1 MGQLLNQGWR
11 SGCRHHFGIE
21 ENRPID
27 HRSLSEILGPIVLVP
42 NSHRHAGTS
51 IGQIIFSAML
61 DLFITHP
68 IRSRSTFGGDLH
80 FSLALLEYF
89 LFMKPLFSQQIMDI
103 IKIVVALPDERYRQR
118 VQKRLTRLR
127 KRLLAFV
134 IKANPE
140 CFDHGGRLA
149 PGCFPARIPPE
160 ATDLHGLMRR
170 AECKL
175 AMIRCHAECAI
186 GKS

>member
-1 MGQLLNQGWR
+1 VKVSDISNKFLIYFLIMI
-11 SGCRHHFGIE
+11 HM
-21 ENRPID
+21 
-27 HRSLSEILGPIVLVP
+27 VLV
-42 NSHRHAGTS
+42 A
-51 IGQIIFSAML
+51 
-61 DLFITHP
+61 
-68 IRSRSTFGGDLH
+68 
-80 FSLALLEYF
+80 
-89 LFMKPLFSQQIMDI
+89 
-103 IKIVVALPDERYRQR
+103 ALPDVRYRQR

-140 CFDHGGRLA
+140 CFDHAGRLA

-160 ATDLHGLMRR
+160 ATDLHRLMRR

-186 GKS
+186 GSPEDQNSSFRKACT

>member
-1 MGQLLNQGWR
+1 M
-11 SGCRHHFGIE
+11 
-21 ENRPID
+21 RPIPQRNRE
-27 HRSLSEILGPIVLVP
+27 HFLLHGHGENVALRILSLPGQSI
-42 NSHRHAGTS
+42 AGDFHFAQHS
-51 IGQIIFSAML
+51 WNISA
-61 DLFITHP
+61 LF
-68 IRSRSTFGGDLH
+68 R
-80 FSLALLEYF
+80 
-89 LFMKPLFSQQIMDI
+89 KPLLYSIIMIHMDI
-103 IKIVVALPDERYRQR
+103 VAALADVRYRQR

-160 ATDLHGLMRR
+160 ATDLHRLMRR

>member
-1 MGQLLNQGWR
+1 LLAISASR
-11 SGCRHHFGIE
+11 VT
-21 ENRPID
+21 
-27 HRSLSEILGPIVLVP
+27 LGK
-42 NSHRHAGTS
+42 
-51 IGQIIFSAML
+51 F
-61 DLFITHP
+61 
-68 IRSRSTFGGDLH
+68 
-80 FSLALLEYF
+80 FSLLHKKSLLS
-89 LFMKPLFSQQIMDI
+89 LVILIHMDLMA
-103 IKIVVALPDERYRQR
+103 VVSDVRYQQR

-160 ATDLHGLMRR
+160 AANLHGLMRR

>member
-1 MGQLLNQGWR
+1 MDFVAVLL
-11 SGCRHHFGIE
+11 
-21 ENRPID
+21 D
-27 HRSLSEILGPIVLVP
+27 V
-42 NSHRHAGTS
+42 
-51 IGQIIFSAML
+51 
-61 DLFITHP
+61 
-68 IRSRSTFGGDLH
+68 
-80 FSLALLEYF
+80 
-89 LFMKPLFSQQIMDI
+89 
-103 IKIVVALPDERYRQR
+103 RYRQR

-160 ATDLHGLMRR
+160 AAYLHGLMRR

-175 AMIRCHAECAI
+175 AMIRCHSECAI

>member
-1 MGQLLNQGWR
+1 VVRLIKQADSRATSRTFLLHGGDVALR
-11 SGCRHHFGIE
+11 
-21 ENRPID
+21 
-27 HRSLSEILGPIVLVP
+27 ILP
-42 NSHRHAGTS
+42 
-51 IGQIIFSAML
+51 F
-61 DLFITHP
+61 
-68 IRSRSTFGGDLH
+68 RSTFCWRFRFAYH
-80 FSLALLEYF
+80 SWEPFSLLSKKLL
-89 LFMKPLFSQQIMDI
+89 LSLIIMI
-103 IKIVVALPDERYRQR
+103 HMSLVAVLSDVRYRQR

-160 ATDLHGLMRR
+160 AANLHGLMRR

-175 AMIRCHAECAI
+175 AMIRCHAECRHC
-186 GKS
+186 S

>member
-1 MGQLLNQGWR
+1 MWPLQREIAKFPSPQAMPHYASCPSVHCWR
-11 SGCRHHFGIE
+11 FR
-21 ENRPID
+21 
-27 HRSLSEILGPIVLVP
+27 
-42 NSHRHAGTS
+42 
-51 IGQIIFSAML
+51 
-61 DLFITHP
+61 LFQ
-68 IRSRSTFGGDLH
+68 
-80 FSLALLEYF
+80 
-89 LFMKPLFSQQIMDI
+89 PLFRKSLLYSAIMIHMDI
-103 IKIVVALPDERYRQR
+103 VAALPDVRYRQR

-149 PGCFPARIPPE
+149 PGCFPSRLPPQ
-160 ATDLHGLMRR
+160 AAHLHSLMRR

>member
-1 MGQLLNQGWR
+1 M
-11 SGCRHHFGIE
+11 FAI
-21 ENRPID
+21 P
-27 HRSLSEILGPIVLVP
+27 VLPVP
-42 NSHRHAGTS
+42 LCLPRTARLVSSSPMVSVSDQPFAG
-51 IGQIIFSAML
+51 
-61 DLFITHP
+61 D
-68 IRSRSTFGGDLH
+68 SRFAYHSWEF
-80 FSLALLEYF
+80 FSLLFKKLL
-89 LFMKPLFSQQIMDI
+89 LSSIIMI
-103 IKIVVALPDERYRQR
+103 HMNLVAVLDVRYRQR

-160 ATDLHGLMRR
+160 AANLHGLMRR

-186 GKS
+186 GNPDRPKQRLRKAAAEPICTGLHS

>member
-1 MGQLLNQGWR
+1 VFTIPVLFSRTARLISSSPIVAFADQPGAGDFRFACLSLL
-11 SGCRHHFGIE
+11 FKK
-21 ENRPID
+21 
-27 HRSLSEILGPIVLVP
+27 SLLHSEIMIYIALV
-42 NSHRHAGTS
+42 A
-51 IGQIIFSAML
+51 
-61 DLFITHP
+61 
-68 IRSRSTFGGDLH
+68 
-80 FSLALLEYF
+80 
-89 LFMKPLFSQQIMDI
+89 
-103 IKIVVALPDERYRQR
+103 VVSDVRYQQR

-134 IKANPE
+134 INANPE

-160 ATDLHGLMRR
+160 AANLHGLMRR

-175 AMIRCHAECAI
+175 AMIRCHAECPI

>member
-1 MGQLLNQGWR
+1 M
-11 SGCRHHFGIE
+11 
-21 ENRPID
+21 
-27 HRSLSEILGPIVLVP
+27 
-42 NSHRHAGTS
+42 
-51 IGQIIFSAML
+51 
-61 DLFITHP
+61 
-68 IRSRSTFGGDLH
+68 
-80 FSLALLEYF
+80 
-89 LFMKPLFSQQIMDI
+89 FSQNSMDI
-103 IKIVVALPDERYRQR
+103 ISIVVALPDERYRQR

-160 ATDLHGLMRR
+160 ATDLHRLMRR

>member
-1 MGQLLNQGWR
+1 LPVKPEDFVWPKDPMFCLACVTLV
-11 SGCRHHFGIE
+11 
-21 ENRPID
+21 
-27 HRSLSEILGPIVLVP
+27 LSHYASCPSDQP
-42 NSHRHAGTS
+42 FAGDFRFAYHS
-51 IGQIIFSAML
+51 WEF
-61 DLFITHP
+61 
-68 IRSRSTFGGDLH
+68 
-80 FSLALLEYF
+80 FSL
-89 LFMKPLFSQQIMDI
+89 LFKKSLLFSI
-103 IKIVVALPDERYRQR
+103 IIAHMEVVAVLPDVRYRQR

-160 ATDLHGLMRR
+160 AANLHGLMRR

-175 AMIRCHAECAI
+175 AMIRCHAECAN
-186 GKS
+186 GKP

>member
-1 MGQLLNQGWR
+1 VDVTINAACTPALSRTATDTPERLSLFMGR
-11 SGCRHHFGIE
+11 SSSPLCWISSSRI
-21 ENRPID
+21 
-27 HRSLSEILGPIVLVP
+27 LSVP
-42 NSHRHAGTS
+42 D
-51 IGQIIFSAML
+51 Q
-61 DLFITHP
+61 P
-68 IRSRSTFGGDLH
+68 FGGDLH

-89 LFMKPLFSQQIMDI
+89 LFTKPLFYPIIMDI
-103 IKIVVALPDERYRQR
+103 IGIVVALPDVRYRQR

-160 ATDLHGLMRR
+160 ATDLHRLMRR

>member
-1 MGQLLNQGWR
+1 MA
-11 SGCRHHFGIE
+11 HM
-21 ENRPID
+21 D
-27 HRSLSEILGPIVLVP
+27 LV
-42 NSHRHAGTS
+42 A
-51 IGQIIFSAML
+51 I
-61 DLFITHP
+61 
-68 IRSRSTFGGDLH
+68 
-80 FSLALLEYF
+80 
-89 LFMKPLFSQQIMDI
+89 
-103 IKIVVALPDERYRQR
+103 LPDIRYQQR

-160 ATDLHGLMRR
+160 AANLHELMRR
-170 AECKL
+170 TECKL

>member
-1 MGQLLNQGWR
+1 MQERIVSVADQPLLAI
-11 SGCRHHFGIE
+11 SAS
-21 ENRPID
+21 PVT
-27 HRSLSEILGPIVLVP
+27 LGK
-42 NSHRHAGTS
+42 
-51 IGQIIFSAML
+51 F
-61 DLFITHP
+61 
-68 IRSRSTFGGDLH
+68 
-80 FSLALLEYF
+80 FSLLLKKS
-89 LFMKPLFSQQIMDI
+89 LHSVIILIHMILMAVVSDI
-103 IKIVVALPDERYRQR
+103 LYQQR

-149 PGCFPARIPPE
+149 PGCFPVRIPPE
-160 ATDLHGLMRR
+160 AANLHGLMRR

>member
-1 MGQLLNQGWR
+1 MI
-11 SGCRHHFGIE
+11 H
-21 ENRPID
+21 
-27 HRSLSEILGPIVLVP
+27 
-42 NSHRHAGTS
+42 
-51 IGQIIFSAML
+51 IF
-61 DLFITHP
+61 
-68 IRSRSTFGGDLH
+68 
-80 FSLALLEYF
+80 
-89 LFMKPLFSQQIMDI
+89 
-103 IKIVVALPDERYRQR
+103 VVAVVYDVRYQQR
-118 VQKRLTRLR
+118 VQKRLSRLR

-160 ATDLHGLMRR
+160 AANLHGLMRR

-175 AMIRCHAECAI
+175 AMIRCHAECAV

>member
-1 MGQLLNQGWR
+1 M
-11 SGCRHHFGIE
+11 
-21 ENRPID
+21 ID
-27 HRSLSEILGPIVLVP
+27 IV
-42 NSHRHAGTS
+42 
-51 IGQIIFSAML
+51 
-61 DLFITHP
+61 
-68 IRSRSTFGGDLH
+68 
-80 FSLALLEYF
+80 
-89 LFMKPLFSQQIMDI
+89 
-103 IKIVVALPDERYRQR
+103 IVDVVSDVRDQQR

-149 PGCFPARIPPE
+149 PGCFPVRIPPE
-160 ATDLHGLMRR
+160 AANLHGLMRR

>member
-1 MGQLLNQGWR
+1 MFRLTGSSNP
-11 SGCRHHFGIE
+11 FPD
-21 ENRPID
+21 RPIAGD
-27 HRSLSEILGPIVLVP
+27 SHFAYRSWNISDPSNKLLISLLIMSHMVIMVILP
-42 NSHRHAGTS
+42 N
-51 IGQIIFSAML
+51 
-61 DLFITHP
+61 
-68 IRSRSTFGGDLH
+68 
-80 FSLALLEYF
+80 
-89 LFMKPLFSQQIMDI
+89 
-103 IKIVVALPDERYRQR
+103 VRYRQR